1 MRESIL
7 RLIAFPAALFLLL
20 IMLLFQN
27 QAKGQER
34 PGIQPFPASEMD
46 AFLDHLDRHNKFMGS
61 VAVLSDG
68 EIVYSRAVGLADT
81 DGQIPNTV
89 RTRHHIGSV
98 TKTFTATLILQLAE
112 EGKLRLDQPLSD
124 FFDGFPAGSDITLGE
139 LLYHRSG
146 LFSFT
151 SDPDYGSW
159 MTRPKSRGEM
169 LELMRGYELQF
180 EPDSRMEYSN
190 TNYVLLGF
198 IIEDVT
204 GMSYQEALQAR
215 ITGPL
220 GLEDTYY
227 GQKIST
233 DRNESYSYRY
243 SGGWEKLPETDM
255 SIPHGAGALLSTP
268 TDMVR
273 FARALFGGELL
284 SPASLQTM
292 TQLKDNFGMGLISYP
307 YYDKS
312 GFGHTGGIDGFQ
324 SNLAI
329 YPEDDLHVALAANAL
344 SWPNNN
350 LLVALLDAW
359 HGKPL
364 ELPDFDTVTLTAE
377 HLQTLAGTYA
387 SAQIPLEIRIWEDD
401 GLLMAQ
407 ATGQG
412 AIPMEPGS
420 KTRFRFDPAGLAI
433 EFRADETGNY
443 RSFTLFQAGMEFHFE
458 RK

>member
-20 IMLLFQN
+20 VMLLFQN
-27 QAKGQER
+27 QAKGHDKTAV
-34 PGIQPFPASEMD
+34 QPFPASEMD

-61 VAVLSDG
+61 VAVLSGG
-68 EIVYSRAVGLADT
+68 EIVYSRAVGLADAA
-81 DGQIPNTV
+81 QEIPNTD

-124 FFDGFPAGSDITLGE
+124 FFDGFPAAGEITLTE
-139 LLYHRSG
+139 MLYHRSG

-151 SDPDYGSW
+151 SDPEYGSW
-159 MTRPKSRGEM
+159 MTQPKSRGEL
-169 LELMRGYELQF
+169 LELMRGYEQHF

-227 GQKIST
+227 GQTIST
-233 DRNESYSYRY
+233 DRNESYSHSY

-268 TDMVR
+268 TDVVC

-284 SPASLQTM
+284 SPAGLKTM

-307 YYDKS
+307 YHDKT

-329 YPEDDLHVALAANAL
+329 YPEDDLYVAIAANAL
-344 SWPNNN
+344 SWSNNG

-364 ELPDFDTVTLTAE
+364 ELPDFDTVTLSAK

-387 SAQIPLEIRIWEDD
+387 SSQIPLEIRFWEED
-401 GLLMAQ
+401 GQLMAQ

-412 AIPMEPGS
+412 AFPMEPGS
-420 KTRFRFDPAGLAI
+420 ETRFRFDPAGLAI
-433 EFRADETGNY
+433 EFHADEAGDY
-443 RSFTLFQAGMEFHFE
+443 RSFTLFQAGMEFLFE

>member
-124 FFDGFPAGSDITLGE
+124 FF
-139 LLYHRSG
+139 
-146 LFSFT
+146 
-151 SDPDYGSW
+151 
-159 MTRPKSRGEM
+159 
-169 LELMRGYELQF
+169 
-180 EPDSRMEYSN
+180 
-190 TNYVLLGF
+190 
-198 IIEDVT
+198 
-204 GMSYQEALQAR
+204 
-215 ITGPL
+215 
-220 GLEDTYY
+220 
-227 GQKIST
+227 
-233 DRNESYSYRY
+233 
-243 SGGWEKLPETDM
+243 
-255 SIPHGAGALLSTP
+255 
-268 TDMVR
+268 
-273 FARALFGGELL
+273 
-284 SPASLQTM
+284 
-292 TQLKDNFGMGLISYP
+292 
-307 YYDKS
+307 
-312 GFGHTGGIDGFQ
+312 DGFQ